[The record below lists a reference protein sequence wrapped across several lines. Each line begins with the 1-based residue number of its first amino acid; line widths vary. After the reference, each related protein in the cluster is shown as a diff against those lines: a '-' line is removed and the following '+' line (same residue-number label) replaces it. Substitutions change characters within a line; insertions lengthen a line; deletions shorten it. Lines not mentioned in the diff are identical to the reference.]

1 MRRGRAG
8 ARRFVEALLRDRRPP
23 RFEADPE
30 EARLLEVATTLRGAR
45 AATDLPS
52 EEFVS
57 RLERRLRSELEAAPP
72 SRRLP
77 SRRRF
82 LLGGGL
88 AAAAVAAGVATDLSL
103 HHEGEDRTQEEL
115 VPVAGTWLTVARL
128 ADLADGRPRRF
139 QAGPVQGVLVPAT
152 DGGVRALSAV
162 CTQMAPAP
170 EERALTGP
178 APVTNAPALMADSS
192 DNAATTSP
200 GRSERILRPPF
211 TAATACRAPNRLLP
225 ISQRATAPNLA
236 AGRAPDPPAA
246 AGAPRGRLLRSTAQ
260 PGGAVAAAGVAGSD
274 RQDLDLVTDHA

>member
-162 CTQMAPAP
+162 CTHMGCLLQPQSTGLLCPCHGARFDLHGRPVNR
-170 EERALTGP
+170 EYLTP
-178 APVTNAPALMADSS
+178 
-192 DNAATTSP
+192 
-200 GRSERILRPPF
+200 
-211 TAATACRAPNRLLP
+211 LP
-225 ISQRATAPNLA
+225 H
-236 AGRAPDPPAA
+236 
-246 AGAPRGRLLRSTAQ
+246 LRSRVVGDEVQVLT
-260 PGGAVAAAGVAGSD
+260 V
-274 RQDLDLVTDHA
+274 